1 MRFAVLTF
9 SLLGVF
15 TSPVAGLAQS
25 QDTPQPPEITVNL
38 GRPITDPGVI
48 APLGKLEL
56 DVPQGLLPQATE
68 PAAPAPVLGPP
79 PPNQP
84 LTKAQ
89 IAKEIAPNFDVTKDY
104 ARLVKCYGTADFL
117 GAITRIQASR
127 PGAPP
132 QIVGVA
138 REIMALSDAMQPM
151 VLAASTVRGEPRFR
165 ADYDGVARAGQ
176 RDLAASK
183 NPNATMQGRLAV
195 LESCRRDVTRWR
207 AQR

>member
-1 MRFAVLTF
+1 MRFAVLTL
-9 SLLGVF
+9 SLV
-15 TSPVAGLAQS
+15 SAIAAPVAGLAQS
-25 QDTPQPPEITVNL
+25 QETPQPPEITVNL

-48 APLGKLEL
+48 APLGKLDL
-56 DVPQGLLPQATE
+56 DVPQGLLPEANQ
-68 PAAPAPVLGPP
+68 PAAPVMPP
-79 PPNQP
+79 PPSQP

-132 QIVGVA
+132 QVVGVA
-138 REIMALSDAMQPM
+138 REITALSDAMQPM
-151 VLAASTVRGEPRFR
+151 VLAVSTVRGEPRFR
-165 ADYDGVARAGQ
+165 ADYDGVARASQ
-176 RDLAASK
+176 RELAASK
-183 NPNATMQGRLAV
+183 NPNATMQGRLAM

>member
-1 MRFAVLTF
+1 MRFAVLTL
-9 SLLGVF
+9 SLV
-15 TSPVAGLAQS
+15 SAISAPVAGLAQS
-25 QDTPQPPEITVNL
+25 QETPQPPEITVNL

-48 APLGKLEL
+48 APLNKLEL
-56 DVPQGLLPQATE
+56 DVPQGLLPQASE
-68 PAAPAPVLGPP
+68 PAAPVPMLDPL

-89 IAKEIAPNFDVTKDY
+89 IAKKIAPNFDVGKDY

-132 QIVGVA
+132 QVIGVA

-151 VLAASTVRGEPRFR
+151 VLAVSTVRGEPRFR
-165 ADYDGVARAGQ
+165 ADYDGVARASQ

-183 NPNATMQGRLAV
+183 NPNATMQGRLAM

>member
-1 MRFAVLTF
+1 MRFAALTL
-9 SLLGVF
+9 SLV
-15 TSPVAGLAQS
+15 SAIAAPVAGLAQS
-25 QDTPQPPEITVNL
+25 QEAPQPPEITVNL
-38 GRPITDPGVI
+38 GRPLTDPGVI

-56 DVPQGLLPQATE
+56 DVPQGLMPEANQ
-68 PAAPAPVLGPP
+68 PAAPVMPP
-79 PPNQP
+79 PPSQP

-132 QIVGVA
+132 QVVGVA

-151 VLAASTVRGEPRFR
+151 VLAVSTVRGEPRFR

-183 NPNATMQGRLAV
+183 NPNATMQGRLAM

>member
-1 MRFAVLTF
+1 MRFAVLTL
-9 SLLGVF
+9 SLV
-15 TSPVAGLAQS
+15 SAIAAPVAGLAQS
-25 QDTPQPPEITVNL
+25 QELPQPPEITVNL

-56 DVPQGLLPQATE
+56 DVPQDLLPQATQ
-68 PAAPAPVLGPP
+68 PAASAPVLGPAP
-79 PPNQP
+79 SNQP

-89 IAKEIAPNFDVTKDY
+89 IAKEIAPNFDVAKDY

-132 QIVGVA
+132 QVVGVA
-138 REIMALSDAMQPM
+138 REIIALSDAMQPM
-151 VLAASTVRGEPRFR
+151 VLAVSTVRGEPRFR
-165 ADYDGVARAGQ
+165 ADYDSVARASQ
-176 RDLAASK
+176 RELAASK
-183 NPNATMQGRLAV
+183 NPNATMQGRLAT